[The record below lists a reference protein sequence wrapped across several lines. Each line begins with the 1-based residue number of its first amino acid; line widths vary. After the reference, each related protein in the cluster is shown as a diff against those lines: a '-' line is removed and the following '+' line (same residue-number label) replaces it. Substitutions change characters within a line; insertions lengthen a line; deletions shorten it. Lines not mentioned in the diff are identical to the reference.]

1 MKEEARTLFVYKMSV
16 GYVTLLLLSEELV
29 MRRITNSEVL
39 MSIFRLGREYHS
51 GLLILNENQWISFL
65 ILTQKA

>member
-1 MKEEARTLFVYKMSV
+1 MSV

-51 GLLILNENQWISFL
+51 GLLILNENQGISFL